1 MNKEV
6 FNYLLL
12 IAIMAALIIIY
23 SIYVLLDEHKK
34 LKYYDKNLYYET
46 DWDKYS
52 TMIVKQKKIL
62 FYKKLELLYYKT
74 LVKLKR
80 IFVWKH

>member
-1 MNKEV
+1 MKSNFFKYI
-6 FNYLLL
+6 F
-12 IAIMAALIIIY
+12 IIFAIVIIIY

-74 LVKLKR
+74 LVIIKR

>member
-1 MNKEV
+1 MSKEV
-6 FNYLLL
+6 IECLLM
-12 IAIMAALIIIY
+12 IALMAALIIIY
-23 SIYVLLDEHKK
+23 LAYVLIDEHKK
-34 LKYYDKNLYYET
+34 LTYYDKKLYYET

>member
-1 MNKEV
+1 MSGEV
-6 FNYLLL
+6 FEYFIL
-12 IAIMAALIIIY
+12 ITVMALLIIIY

-34 LKYYDKNLYYET
+34 LKYYNKPLYYET

-62 FYKKLELLYYKT
+62 LYKKMELLYYKT
-74 LVKLKR
+74 LVKIKR
-80 IFVWKH
+80 MFVWKH

>member
-1 MNKEV
+1 MSKDV

-12 IAIMAALIIIY
+12 IAFMAALIIIY

-74 LVKLKR
+74 LVIIKR

>member
-1 MNKEV
+1 MFEY
-6 FNYLLL
+6 FIL
-12 IAIMAALIIIY
+12 ITVMALLIIIY

-34 LKYYDKNLYYET
+34 LKYYNKPLYYET

-62 FYKKLELLYYKT
+62 LSKKMELLYYKT
-74 LVKLKR
+74 LVKIKR
-80 IFVWKH
+80 MFVWKH

>member
-6 FNYLLL
+6 IDYFLMIVLLAVV
-12 IAIMAALIIIY
+12 IISYIIY
-23 SIYVLLDEHKK
+23 VILDEHKK
-34 LKYYDKNLYYET
+34 LKYYDKPLYYET

-52 TMIVKQKKIL
+52 TMVVKQKKIL
-62 FYKKLELLYYKT
+62 LSKKIELIYYK
-74 LVKLKR
+74 LLLKIKR